1 MPLTNIHH
9 ALSQQTPAYII
20 KPLLGLVSQDQMVD
34 FLTSENSFL
43 LKTLPRKYLAS
54 ILKLFTRGL
63 DEINDDLADIY
74 AEALVPDFSAPPEGE
89 EENTVSYKIDG
100 QVIEIQEQRN
110 VLSGQ
115 GGTGRRTWEAAL
127 ALCEWLSHELRAERG
142 FESVS
147 SVLGNFDFLGEKN
160 GTSHVVEL
168 GAGTGLSGLFLAK
181 NGIKTTLTDGD
192 DFVVQQLHHTIE
204 ANKLEEVCFD
214 RRLFWG
220 KDEPDTSEKVT
231 HVIAADVTYD
241 PSIAPEL
248 TDCLSQFAQLDPPPR
263 MIGSATIRDEA
274 TYQTFLAECEKKG
287 LEVRPLKELVP
298 PYESEFVFLD
308 PIMAPK
314 VIIAEIKKK
323 Q

>member
-1 MPLTNIHH
+1 MPLTNINH

-20 KPLLGLVSQDQMVD
+20 KPQLAHVTQEQLVT
-34 FLTSENSFL
+34 FLTADNSFL
-43 LKTLPRKYLAS
+43 LSTLPRKYLAS
-54 ILKLFTRGL
+54 VLKLYTRGL

-74 AEALVPDFSAPPEGE
+74 AEALVPDFSANAAEE

-100 QVIEIQEQRN
+100 HVIEIDEQRN

-142 FESVS
+142 LECVS
-147 SVLGNFDFLGEKN
+147 DVLGTFDFLKDG
-160 GTSHVVEL
+160 HVCEL

-204 ANKLEEVCFD
+204 ANKIQSNCFD

-220 KDEPDTSEKVT
+220 QDEPDKNEKFT

-248 TDCLSQFAQLDPPPR
+248 TECLAQFAKLKPAPR
-263 MIGSATIRDEA
+263 IIGSATIRDEA
-274 TYQTFLAECEKKG
+274 TYQTFLNECEKKG
-287 LEVRPLKELVP
+287 LKVRPLKELVP
-298 PYESEFVFLD
+298 PYETDFVFLD

-314 VIIAEIKKK
+314 VIIAEISGGEGL
-323 Q
+323 

>member
-1 MPLTNIHH
+1 MPLTNINH

-20 KPLLGLVSQDQMVD
+20 KPQLAHVSQEQLVG
-34 FLTSENSFL
+34 FLTAEDSFL

-54 ILKLFTRGL
+54 VLKLYTRGL
-63 DEINDDLADIY
+63 EEINDDLADIY
-74 AEALVPDFSAPPEGE
+74 AEALVPDFSLGE
-89 EENTVSYKIDG
+89 EESNTVSYRIDG
-100 QVIEIQEQRN
+100 HVIEIQEQRN

-142 FESVS
+142 LECVS
-147 SVLGNFDFLGEKN
+147 DVLGTFDFLKDA
-160 GTSHVVEL
+160 HVCEL
-168 GAGTGLSGLFLAK
+168 GAGTGLSGLLLAK

-204 ANKLEEVCFD
+204 ANKVQDTCHD

-220 KDEPDTSEKVT
+220 EDEPSTSDNVT

-248 TDCLSQFAQLDPPPR
+248 TECLSQFAKLEPR
-263 MIGSATIRDEA
+263 PTIIGSATIRDEA
-274 TYQTFLAECEKKG
+274 TYQTFLDECEKRG

-298 PYESEFVFLD
+298 PYETDFVFLD

-314 VIIAEIKKK
+314 VIIAEILPK
-323 Q
+323 QK